1 LNALRS
7 TGMSLEQAA
16 FQINR
21 MMDQQAFTRAAD
33 DIFLGS
39 ALLFLALIPVVW
51 LSRPVA
57 NPAGAPVDAGGAH

>member
-1 LNALRS
+1 
-7 TGMSLEQAA
+7 
-16 FQINR
+16 

-57 NPAGAPVDAGGAH
+57 NPVGAPVDAGGAH